1 MPAIKSAARAH
12 ESRLKKRATEEKL
25 ETAGMMRWLLTYA
38 DMITLLLAL
47 FIILFSISTINKV
60 KLQRLVHDIS
70 GGFNSIDAI
79 NNPPNGGGLE
89 KAQPSK
95 ELEQEQ
101 QIIQTYIQ
109 EKHLQKQVTVKLTS
123 QGLVISLLTDKA
135 LYDSGSANLRPETVG
150 LLEQVG
156 AVLRRTQPEV
166 RVEGYTDNEPIHTS
180 QYPTNWE
187 LSAAR
192 AAGVTR
198 FLVEHEHLDPHKI
211 SLAGYGE
218 WRPSHSNSSIENQQ
232 LNRRV
237 DIVVINANAAVGKQ
251 LIAPGAAP
259 PASKAKA
266 GAVKTVSD
274 VKKPST
280 NTSAKGQ

>member
-60 KLQRLVHDIS
+60 KLQRLVKDIS

-79 NNPPNGGGLE
+79 NNPPEGGGLE
-89 KAQPSK
+89 RAQPSK
-95 ELEQEQ
+95 ELQQEQ
-101 QIIQTYIQ
+101 QIIQTYVNQ
-109 EKHLQKQVTVKLTS
+109 QNLQQKVKVQLTG

-135 LYDSGSANLRPETVG
+135 LYDTGSADLRPETVG
-150 LLEQVG
+150 LLEKVG
-156 AVLRRTQPEV
+156 TVLQRTQPTV
-166 RVEGYTDNEPIHTS
+166 RVEGYTDNQPIHTAA
-180 QYPTNWE
+180 YPTNWE

-192 AAGVTR
+192 AAGVVR
-198 FLVEHEHLDPHKI
+198 FLVEKEHFDPHKI

-218 WRPSHSNSSIENQQ
+218 WHPTHPNTNIEGQQ

-237 DIVVINANAAVGKQ
+237 DIVVVNANAAVGRSVV
-251 LIAPGAAP
+251 APGAAP
-259 PASKAKA
+259 PAPKAATKTTAATA
-266 GAVKTVSD
+266 GKP
-274 VKKPST
+274 PST
-280 NTSAKGQ
+280 NAKGQ

>member
-1 MPAIKSAARAH
+1 LPAIKSAARAH

-79 NNPPNGGGLE
+79 NNPPEGGGLE
-89 KAQPSK
+89 RAQPSQ
-95 ELEQEQ
+95 ELQQEEQ
-101 QIIQTYIQ
+101 ILKTYII
-109 EKHLQKQVTVKLTS
+109 EKHLQQQVTVHMTS
-123 QGLVISLLTDKA
+123 EGLVISLLTDKA
-135 LYDSGSANLRPETVG
+135 LYDTGSAELRPATIG

-156 AVLRRTQPEV
+156 AVLRRTQPEI
-166 RVEGYTDNEPIHTS
+166 RVEGYTDNQPIHTAL
-180 QYPTNWE
+180 YPTNWE

-198 FLVEHEHLDPHKI
+198 FLVEHEHLNPAKV
-211 SLAGYGE
+211 SLAGYGQ
-218 WRPSHSNSSIENQQ
+218 WRPTHTNENPAGRQ

-237 DIVVINANAAVGKQ
+237 DIVVLSATASLGKQ

-259 PASKAKA
+259 AA
-266 GAVKTVSD
+266 GASPVPKVKR
-274 VKKPST
+274 
-280 NTSAKGQ
+280 

>member
-79 NNPPNGGGLE
+79 NNPPEGGGLE
-89 KAQPSK
+89 RAQPSK
-95 ELEQEQ
+95 ELQQEQ
-101 QIIQTYIQ
+101 QIIQTYVNQ
-109 EKHLQKQVTVKLTS
+109 QNLQQKVKVQLTG

-135 LYDSGSANLRPETVG
+135 LYDTGSATLRPETIG
-150 LLEQVG
+150 LLEKVG
-156 AVLRRTQPEV
+156 TVLQRTQPTV
-166 RVEGYTDNEPIHTS
+166 RVEGYTDNQPIHTAA
-180 QYPTNWE
+180 YPTNWE

-192 AAGVTR
+192 AAGVVR
-198 FLVEHEHLDPHKI
+198 FLVEQEHFDPHKI
-211 SLAGYGE
+211 SLAGYGQ
-218 WRPSHSNSSIENQQ
+218 WHPTHSNTNPEGQQ

-237 DIVVINANAAVGKQ
+237 DIVVVNANAAVGRSVV
-251 LIAPGAAP
+251 APGAAA
-259 PASKAKA
+259 PAPKAAPKSKTAAATA
-266 GAVKTVSD
+266 GKP
-274 VKKPST
+274 PST
-280 NTSAKGQ
+280 NAKGQ

>member
-1 MPAIKSAARAH
+1 MPSIKTAARAH
-12 ESRLKKRATEEKL
+12 ESRLKKRATDEKL

-60 KLQRLVHDIS
+60 KLQRLVHDLS

-79 NNPPNGGGLE
+79 NNPPEGGGLE
-89 KAQPSK
+89 RAQPSQ
-95 ELEQEQ
+95 ELRQEQ
-101 QIIQTYIQ
+101 QILQTYIIQ
-109 EKHLQKQVTVKLTS
+109 QHLQQQVTVHMTS

-135 LYDSGSANLRPETVG
+135 LYDVGSAELRPATIGVLEKVG
-150 LLEQVG
+150 S
-156 AVLRRTQPEV
+156 VLRRSQPEI

-180 QYPTNWE
+180 LYPTNWE

-198 FLVEHEHLDPHKI
+198 FLVEHERLNPAKV

-218 WRPSHSNSSIENQQ
+218 WRPTHANSSPYGQQ

-237 DIVVINANAAVGKQ
+237 DIVVLAATASLGKQ
-251 LIAPGAAP
+251 LIAPGAA
-259 PASKAKA
+259 ASNTTKAKR
-266 GAVKTVSD
+266 
-274 VKKPST
+274 
-280 NTSAKGQ
+280 Q

>member
-1 MPAIKSAARAH
+1 LPAIKSAARAH

-79 NNPPNGGGLE
+79 NNPPTGGGLE
-89 KAQPSK
+89 KLQPSK
-95 ELEQEQ
+95 ELKEEQE
-101 QIIQTYIQ
+101 IIQTYIQ
-109 EKHLQKQVTVKLTS
+109 QKHLQQQVTVKLTS
-123 QGLVISLLTDKA
+123 EGLIISLLTDRA
-135 LYDSGSANLRPETVG
+135 LYDSGSAVLRPQTVG

-156 AVLRRTQPEV
+156 AVLKRTEPTV

-180 QYPTNWE
+180 LYPTNWE

-198 FLVEHEHLDPHKI
+198 FLVEHNYIDPHKI

-218 WRPSHSNSSIENQQ
+218 WHPTHTNGSVEGQQ

-237 DIVVINANAAVGKQ
+237 DIVVINASAAVGKQ
-251 LIAPGAAP
+251 LVAPGAATAAP
-259 PASKAKA
+259 HAKSGQTTPSVA
-266 GAVKTVSD
+266 NKTVS
-274 VKKPST
+274 T
-280 NTSAKGQ
+280 NTKRQ

>member
-1 MPAIKSAARAH
+1 LPAIKSAARAH

-70 GGFNSIDAI
+70 GGFNSVDAI
-79 NNPPNGGGLE
+79 NNPPEGGGLE
-89 KAQPSK
+89 HAQPSK
-95 ELEQEQ
+95 ELQQEQ

-109 EKHLQKQVTVKLTS
+109 QKHLQDQVTVRQTS
-123 QGLVISLLTDKA
+123 EGLVISLLTDKA
-135 LYDSGSANLRPETVG
+135 LYDSGSATLRPETVG

-156 AVLRRTQPEV
+156 AVLRRTEPTV
-166 RVEGYTDNEPIHTS
+166 RVEGYTDDEPIHTS
-180 QYPTNWE
+180 MYPTNWE

-198 FLVEHEHLDPHKI
+198 FLVEKRYIDPHKI

-218 WRPSHSNSSIENQQ
+218 FHPTHPNGNFNGQQ

-237 DIVVINANAAVGKQ
+237 DIVVINATAALGKK
-251 LIAPGAAP
+251 LIAPGQATPVPVA
-259 PASKAKA
+259 
-266 GAVKTVSD
+266 
-274 VKKPST
+274 VKKPIAT
-280 NTSAKGQ
+280 KTKGQ

>member
-1 MPAIKSAARAH
+1 
-12 ESRLKKRATEEKL
+12 
-25 ETAGMMRWLLTYA
+25 MMRWLLTYA

-95 ELEQEQ
+95 ELQQEQ

-109 EKHLQKQVTVKLTS
+109 EKKLEKQVTVRLTS
-123 QGLVISLLTDKA
+123 EGLVISLLTDKA
-135 LYDSGSANLRPETVG
+135 LYDSGSAQLRPETIG

-156 AVLRRTQPEV
+156 AVLKRTNPEV

-187 LSAAR
+187 LSTAR
-192 AAGVTR
+192 ADGVLR
-198 FLVEHEHLDPHKI
+198 FLVDHKYIAPDKI
-211 SLAGYGE
+211 SLAGYGQY
-218 WRPSHSNSSIENQQ
+218 HAKHNNQNPESMQ

-237 DIVVINANAAVGKQ
+237 DIVVINANAALGRQ

-259 PASKAKA
+259 AAQKAN
-266 GAVKTVSD
+266 AVPKKVSD
-274 VKKPST
+274 VKKTTTTPT
-280 NTSAKGQ
+280 TAKGQ

>member
-1 MPAIKSAARAH
+1 
-12 ESRLKKRATEEKL
+12 
-25 ETAGMMRWLLTYA
+25 MRWLLTYA

-95 ELEQEQ
+95 ELQQEQ

-123 QGLVISLLTDKA
+123 EGLVISLLTDKA

-150 LLEQVG
+150 LLEEVG

-198 FLVEHEHLDPHKI
+198 FLVEREHLDPTKI
-211 SLAGYGE
+211 SLAGYGQ
-218 WRPSHSNSSIENQQ
+218 WRPGHPNSNAENQQ

-259 PASKAKA
+259 PANKAK
-266 GAVKTVSD
+266 GGPVKTV
-274 VKKPST
+274 KTTTST
-280 NTSAKGQ
+280 NAKGQ

>member
-1 MPAIKSAARAH
+1 LPAIKSAARAH

-79 NNPPNGGGLE
+79 NNPPEGGGLE
-89 KAQPSK
+89 RAQPSK
-95 ELEQEQ
+95 ELQQEQ
-101 QIIQTYIQ
+101 QIIQTYVNQ
-109 EKHLQKQVTVKLTS
+109 QHLQQKVKVKLTS
-123 QGLVISLLTDKA
+123 EGLVISLLTDKA
-135 LYDSGSANLRPETVG
+135 LYDTGSAALRPETIG
-150 LLEQVG
+150 LLEKVG
-156 AVLRRTQPEV
+156 SVLQRTQPTV
-166 RVEGYTDNEPIHTS
+166 RVEGYTDNQPIHTAA
-180 QYPTNWE
+180 YPTNWE

-192 AAGVTR
+192 AAGVVR
-198 FLVEHEHLDPHKI
+198 FLVEHEHFDPHKI

-218 WRPSHSNSSIENQQ
+218 WHPTHSNANPEGRQ

-237 DIVVINANAAVGKQ
+237 DIVVVNANAAIGGSVV
-251 LIAPGAAP
+251 APGAAT
-259 PASKAKA
+259 PAPKAPNKTKA
-266 GAVKTVSD
+266 AALNKP
-274 VKKPST
+274 PST
-280 NTSAKGQ
+280 NAKGQ

>member
-1 MPAIKSAARAH
+1 LPAIKTAARAH

-79 NNPPNGGGLE
+79 NNPPEGGGLE
-89 KAQPSK
+89 RAQPSK
-95 ELEQEQ
+95 ELQQEQ
-101 QIIQTYIQ
+101 QIIQTYVNQ
-109 EKHLQKQVTVKLTS
+109 QNLQQKVKVQLTG

-135 LYDSGSANLRPETVG
+135 LYDTGSAVLRPETIG
-150 LLEQVG
+150 LLEKVG
-156 AVLRRTQPEV
+156 AVLQRTQPTV
-166 RVEGYTDNEPIHTS
+166 RVEGYTDNQPIHTAA
-180 QYPTNWE
+180 YPTNWE

-192 AAGVTR
+192 AAGVVR
-198 FLVEHEHLDPHKI
+198 FLVEQEHFDPHKI

-218 WRPSHSNSSIENQQ
+218 WHPMHSNANPEGQQ

-237 DIVVINANAAVGKQ
+237 DIVVVNANAAVGSVV
-251 LIAPGAAP
+251 APGAAP
-259 PASKAKA
+259 VPKAPPKAKTTAA
-266 GAVKTVSD
+266 GAGKS
-274 VKKPST
+274 PSA
-280 NTSAKGQ
+280 NAKGQ

>member
-1 MPAIKSAARAH
+1 
-12 ESRLKKRATEEKL
+12 
-25 ETAGMMRWLLTYA
+25 MMRWLLTYA

-79 NNPPNGGGLE
+79 NNPPEGGGLE
-89 KAQPSK
+89 HAQPSK
-95 ELEQEQ
+95 ELEQEA
-101 QIIQTYIQ
+101 QIIKTYIQ
-109 EKHLQKQVTVKLTS
+109 SKQLQNQVKVQMTS
-123 QGLVISLLTDKA
+123 EGLVISLLTDKA

-150 LLEQVG
+150 LLEEVG
-156 AVLRRTQPEV
+156 SVLKRTEPTV
-166 RVEGYTDNEPIHTS
+166 RVEGYTDNTPIHTS
-180 QYPTNWE
+180 LYPTNWE

-198 FLVEHEHLDPHKI
+198 FLVEKGYIDPHKI

-218 WRPSHSNSSIENQQ
+218 FHPTHPNGDANGQQ

-237 DIVVINANAAVGKQ
+237 DIVVVNATAVLGKK
-251 LIAPGAAP
+251 LIAPGQATSIPVAA
-259 PASKAKA
+259 K
-266 GAVKTVSD
+266 KTITT
-274 VKKPST
+274 KT
-280 NTSAKGQ
+280 KGQ